1 MLCLLPIPFSSP
13 LLGLTL
19 RDAIKTHPKYATH
32 RFTQY
37 RMAENPFSLV
47 ARDRAFESA
56 FKGWG
61 EQLKQLKEKTDKR
74 KLAQRPPL
82 NATIGAPGSGK
93 TRFLDEVAQLDQL
106 ARFALNPE
114 LCDLGNAKYF
124 QSGNVLVINIT
135 FNGDMGKVH
144 NESKHVDKESKHVEM
159 LTSRL
164 LFRYSLYSVCACV
177 CMCVCVCVRS
187 VSPFFSTQ

>member
-1 MLCLLPIPFSSP
+1 
-13 LLGLTL
+13 
-19 RDAIKTHPKYATH
+19 
-32 RFTQY
+32 
-37 RMAENPFSLV
+37 MAENPFSLV

-61 EQLKQLKEKTDKR
+61 EQLNQLKEKTDKR

-106 ARFALNPE
+106 ARFAQKPE
-114 LCDLGNAKYF
+114 LCEPGNAKYF

-144 NESKHVDKESKHVEM
+144 NESKHVDKESNHVEM

-177 CMCVCVCVRS
+177 CMCVCAFCLSFLLNPIIGSQVLWARAVY
-187 VSPFFSTQ
+187 T

>member
-1 MLCLLPIPFSSP
+1 
-13 LLGLTL
+13 
-19 RDAIKTHPKYATH
+19 
-32 RFTQY
+32 
-37 RMAENPFSLV
+37 MAENPFGLV

-106 ARFALNPE
+106 ARFAQNPE

-144 NESKHVDKESKHVEM
+144 NESKHVEM